1 MPHVPLNRCEN
12 GRLLSHRRGFP
23 YRNQGTRTLY
33 WHRCLKLRGGAMGLE
48 PLDNSALPGEAAG
61 ASAPHPWLRSYPPGL
76 DWREPVQREPLFLA
90 LYRAVAEYSA
100 LPCLDFL
107 GRTYS
112 NAEVA
117 GIGRASCRVRVSMD
131 GSVSV

>member
-76 DWREPVQREPLFLA
+76 DWSEPVQREPLFLA
-90 LYRAVAEYSA
+90 LDRAVAEYS
-100 LPCLDFL
+100 
-107 GRTYS
+107 
-112 NAEVA
+112 E
-117 GIGRASCRVRVSMD
+117 IGRAHVLTTATNAQLVCRLLLEKKKQTKN
-131 GSVSV
+131 